1 MEAVREQAK
10 SPILPNHG
18 QGEKA
23 VGLGSGPM
31 GADCGSDWV
40 GNVPQA
46 GGQYVMK
53 WFPSFDFQR
62 RNRELKEEIEAHL
75 QMAIADRVARGETE
89 ETARQA
95 AAREFG
101 NILLVQ
107 DVTRQM
113 WGGGWFEQLGRD
125 VRYALRQ
132 LRKNPGFAITATAM
146 LAIAICA
153 NSTVFSWIDG
163 TMLRPIPGARDTGEL
178 VSLQRG
184 ERNFSP
190 TPPFSYLDYRDLRE
204 QNHTFAGILA
214 YHHDWITLTGGAQP
228 ERVYIANVSSNYF
241 DVLGVKP
248 MLGRFFL
255 AEEETRPAIPNVVLS
270 YSLWK
275 TRFAEDP
282 AIVGK
287 SIEIARHP
295 VTVIGVAPEGVV
307 GAMPG
312 LRDDL
317 WVTLD
322 PLGTDPWRMT
332 HRSGGAV
339 WLNVIG
345 RLRPGV
351 SRGQAAQDL
360 DTLMHNIVAA
370 YPNQHLGENRITLD
384 PMWRSPFGANGYMAA
399 TLPILLAFAAV
410 VLLLTCAN
418 VATLTLVGF
427 VSRRR
432 ELSIR
437 QSLGANR
444 IQLVRQMVLEGV
456 VLSIVAGAVAL
467 VLTSWTSKTFA
478 WFFPTNSNPLILN
491 GSMDYRVVIGIAVSS
506 LLAGMLCGALP
517 AWRSSHAPAI
527 EVLKAE
533 SASISGGSRNRK
545 LLSGLVVAQIALTL
559 PLLLCSGLFLRT
571 LRNLAAANPGFE
583 QDHVLTASVGLNIA
597 GYSNDEAQLIRHR
610 ILDRVSALPGVEVAS
625 LTDWIPMTLIQKR
638 NDAYPEGYVP
648 HPHESLLVQNAEVG
662 PRYFESLHIPIL
674 EGREFTLNDDEKAPR
689 VIIVDQTA
697 ARRYWPGQDP
707 LGKRLTV
714 WGRLFT
720 VVGVARNSTHTFVN
734 ESPEPMVYM
743 NFFQHPGY
751 ETMVQVK
758 TEGNP
763 VDLEPMVENA
773 IHGIDSRLPV
783 FDVRSMRESTQMAST
798 FAVIESTL
806 AGMFALIGLILAI
819 TGIYGVVAYRTQL
832 RTHEIGIRMA
842 LGASRVDVLRL
853 VLLQGLWLTG
863 VGLALGL
870 AFALGLTRLIA
881 RLLYGIGAHD
891 PLTVASVVMLLGT
904 MSLVACYFPAHRA
917 MRRNPV
923 TAIREL

>member
-1 MEAVREQAK
+1 
-10 SPILPNHG
+10 
-18 QGEKA
+18 
-23 VGLGSGPM
+23 
-31 GADCGSDWV
+31 
-40 GNVPQA
+40 
-46 GGQYVMK
+46 MK
-53 WFPSFDFQR
+53 WFPSFGFQR
-62 RNRELKEEIEAHL
+62 RKRELQEEIDAHL
-75 QMAIADRVARGETE
+75 RMAIADRVARGETA

-101 NILLVQ
+101 NIPLVQ
-107 DVTRQM
+107 DVTRDM
-113 WGGGWFEQLGRD
+113 WGQAWLEQLGRD

-132 LRKNPGFAITATAM
+132 LRKSPGFSITATAM
-146 LAIAICA
+146 LAVAICA

-163 TMLRPIPGARDTGEL
+163 TMLRPIPGARDTGDL

-214 YHHDWITLTGGAQP
+214 YHHDWIALTGNAQP
-228 ERVYIANVSSNYF
+228 ERVYIANVSANYF
-241 DVLGVKP
+241 DVLGIKP
-248 MLGRFFL
+248 LLGRFFL
-255 AEEETRPAIPNVVLS
+255 PEEESRAVPNVVLG
-270 YSLWK
+270 YSFWK
-275 TRFAEDP
+275 TRYAEDP

-287 SIEIARHP
+287 SIEVARHP

-312 LRDDL
+312 IREDL
-317 WVTLD
+317 WITLD
-322 PLGTDPWRMT
+322 PLGTDEWRMT

-360 DTLMHNIVAA
+360 DTLMHHIVTA
-370 YPNQHLGENRITLD
+370 YPDQHLGDNRITLD

-399 TLPILLAFAAV
+399 TLPILLAFAGL
-410 VLLLTCAN
+410 VLLLTSAN
-418 VATLTLVGF
+418 VATLTLVRF

-432 ELSIR
+432 ELAIR

-444 IQLVRQMVLEGV
+444 IQLVRQMMLEGA
-456 VLSIVAGAVAL
+456 VLSIVAGVVAL
-467 VLTSWTSKTFA
+467 GLTSWTSKTFA
-478 WFFPTNSNPLILN
+478 WFFPANAIPLVLN
-491 GSMDYRVVIGIAVSS
+491 GNMDHKVVIGIAVFS

-545 LLSGLVVAQIALTL
+545 LLSGLVVAQIALSL
-559 PLLLCSGLFLRT
+559 PLLLCSGLLLRT
-571 LRNLAAANPGFE
+571 LRNLAGANPGFE
-583 QDHVLTASVGLNIA
+583 QDHILTASVGLNIA
-597 GYSNDEAQLIRHR
+597 GYSNDETQLIRHK
-610 ILDRVSALPGVEVAS
+610 ILDRVSALPGVKVAS
-625 LTDWIPMTLIQKR
+625 LTDWIPMTLSHKGE
-638 NDAYPEGYVP
+638 DAYPEGYVP
-648 HPHESLLVQNAEVG
+648 HPHESLQVYHAEVS

-674 EGREFTLNDDEKAPR
+674 EGREFTPDDDEKAPR
-689 VIIVDQTA
+689 VLIVDQTA

-707 LGKRLTV
+707 LGKRLRV

-720 VVGVARNSTHTFVN
+720 VVGVARNSTHIFVN

-743 NFFQHPGY
+743 SFFQEGY
-751 ETMVQVK
+751 ETIVQVK

-763 VDLEPMVENA
+763 LDLAPAVEQA

-783 FDVRSMRESTQMAST
+783 FDVRSMRECTQMASS
-798 FAVIESTL
+798 FAVIQSTL
-806 AGMFALIGLILAI
+806 AGMFALIGLVLAV

-832 RTHEIGIRMA
+832 RTHEFGIRMA

-853 VLLQGLWLTG
+853 VLVQGLWLAGT
-863 VGLALGL
+863 GLALGL

-881 RLLYGIGAHD
+881 RLLYGISGND
-891 PLTVASVVMLLGT
+891 PVSVVSVVMLLGA
-904 MSLVACYFPAHRA
+904 MSLLACYLPAHRA

>member
-10 SPILPNHG
+10 SSILPNHG

-31 GADCGSDWV
+31 GADCRSDWI
-40 GNVPQA
+40 GNVRQA
-46 GGQYVMK
+46 GGECVMK
-53 WFPSFDFQR
+53 WFPSFGLQR
-62 RNRELKEEIEAHL
+62 RNRELKEEIDAHL

-89 ETARQA
+89 ESARQA
-95 AAREFG
+95 AVREFG

-132 LRKNPGFAITATAM
+132 LRKSPGFTITATAM
-146 LAIAICA
+146 LAVAICA

-163 TMLRPIPGARDTGEL
+163 TMLRPIPGARDVGDL

-184 ERNFSP
+184 GRNFSP

-204 QNHTFAGILA
+204 QNHTFTGILA
-214 YHHDWITLTGGAQP
+214 YHNDWIALTGGAQP
-228 ERVYIANVSSNYF
+228 ERVYIANVSANYF
-241 DVLGVKP
+241 DVLGIKP
-248 MLGRFFL
+248 VLGRFFL
-255 AEEETRPAIPNVVLS
+255 PDEEARAVPNVVLS

-275 TRFAEDP
+275 TRYAEDP

-287 SIEIARHP
+287 SIEVARHP
-295 VTVIGVAPEGVV
+295 VTVIGVAPEGFV
-307 GAMPG
+307 GAAPG

-322 PLGTDPWRMT
+322 PLGTDVWRMT
-332 HRSGGAV
+332 HRDSD
-339 WLNVIG
+339 WLIVIG

-360 DTLMHNIVAA
+360 DTQINHIVVA
-370 YPNQHLGENRITLD
+370 YPEQHLGDNRITLD

-418 VATLTLVGF
+418 VATLTLVRF
-427 VSRRR
+427 VARRR
-432 ELSIR
+432 ELAIR

-478 WFFPTNSNPLILN
+478 WFFPANSNPLILN
-491 GSMDYRVVIGIAVSS
+491 GSMDHKVVIGIAVSS

-545 LLSGLVVAQIALTL
+545 LLSGLVVAQIALSL

-571 LRNLAAANPGFE
+571 LRNLARANPGFE
-583 QDHVLTASVGLNIA
+583 QDHILTASVGLNIA
-597 GYSNDEAQLIRHR
+597 GYSDDEVQLIRHK
-610 ILDRVSALPGVEVAS
+610 ILDRVSVLPGVKVAS
-625 LTDWIPMTLIQKR
+625 FTDWVPMTLSHKGE
-638 NDAYPEGYVP
+638 DAYPDGYVP
-648 HPHESLLVQNAEVG
+648 HPHESLQVYHAEVA

-674 EGREFTLNDDEKAPR
+674 EGREFTPGDDEKAPR
-689 VIIVDQTA
+689 VLIVDQTA

-707 LGKRLTV
+707 LGKKLRI
-714 WGRLFT
+714 WGGLFT
-720 VVGVARNSTHTFVN
+720 VVGVARNSTHIFVN
-734 ESPEPMVYM
+734 ESPEPIVYM
-743 NFFQHPGY
+743 SFFQVGY
-751 ETMVQVK
+751 ETIVQVK

-763 VDLEPMVENA
+763 VDLAPAVENA
-773 IHGIDSRLPV
+773 IHEIDTRLPV
-783 FDVRSMRESTQMAST
+783 FDVRPMRESTQMASS
-798 FAVIESTL
+798 FAVVQSAL
-806 AGMFALIGLILAI
+806 AGMFALIGLVLAV
-819 TGIYGVVAYRTQL
+819 TGIYGVVAYRTQM
-832 RTHEIGIRMA
+832 RTHEIGVRMA

-863 VGLALGL
+863 IGLALGL
-870 AFALGLTRLIA
+870 AFALGVTRIIG
-881 RLLYGIGAHD
+881 RMLYGIGAND
-891 PLTVASVVMLLGT
+891 PVTVASVVTLLGA
-904 MSLVACYFPAHRA
+904 MSLVACYLPAHRA

-923 TAIREL
+923 SAIREL

>member
-1 MEAVREQAK
+1 
-10 SPILPNHG
+10 
-18 QGEKA
+18 
-23 VGLGSGPM
+23 
-31 GADCGSDWV
+31 
-40 GNVPQA
+40 
-46 GGQYVMK
+46 MK
-53 WFPSFDFQR
+53 WFPSFGFQR
-62 RNRELKEEIEAHL
+62 RKRELQEEIDAHL
-75 QMAIADRVARGETE
+75 QMAIADRVARGETA

-101 NILLVQ
+101 SIPLVQ
-107 DVTRQM
+107 DVTRDM
-113 WGGGWFEQLGRD
+113 WGQAWLEELGRD

-132 LRKNPGFAITATAM
+132 LRKSPGFAITATAM
-146 LAIAICA
+146 LAVAICA

-163 TMLRPIPGARDTGEL
+163 TMLRPIPGARETGDL

-190 TPPFSYLDYRDLRE
+190 TPPFSYFDYRDLRE
-204 QNHTFAGILA
+204 RNHTLAGLLA

-228 ERVYIANVSSNYF
+228 ERVYIANVSANYF
-241 DVLGVKP
+241 DVLGIKP
-248 MLGRFFL
+248 MLGRYFL
-255 AEEETRPAIPNVVLS
+255 PEEETRPDAVPSVVLG

-275 TRFAEDP
+275 TRYDADP

-295 VTVIGVAPEGVV
+295 VTVIGVAPQGVI

-312 LRDDL
+312 IREDL

-322 PLGTDPWRMT
+322 PLGTDAWRMT

-351 SRGQAAQDL
+351 SRDQAAQDL
-360 DTLMHNIVAA
+360 DTLMHHIVAE
-370 YPNQHLGENRITLD
+370 YPDDHLGENRITLD

-418 VATLTLVGF
+418 VATLTLVRF

-432 ELSIR
+432 ELAIR

-467 VLTSWTSKTFA
+467 ALTSWTSKTFA
-478 WFFPTNSNPLILN
+478 WFFPANANPIILN
-491 GSMDYRVVIGIAVSS
+491 GSMDHKVVIGIAVAS

-545 LLSGLVVAQIALTL
+545 LLSGLVVAQIALSL

-571 LRNLAAANPGFE
+571 LRNLAVANPGFE
-583 QDHVLTASVGLNIA
+583 QDHILTASVGTNIA
-597 GYSNDEAQLIRHR
+597 GYSHDEERVIRHK
-610 ILDRVSALPGVEVAS
+610 ILDRVSALPGVKAAS
-625 LTDWIPMTLIQKR
+625 LTDWIPMTLSHKGE
-638 NDAYPEGYVP
+638 DAYPEGYVP
-648 HPHESLLVQNAEVG
+648 RPHESLQVVHAEVSA
-662 PRYFESLHIPIL
+662 RYFESLHIPVL
-674 EGREFTLNDDEKAPR
+674 EGREFTPDDDEKAPR
-689 VIIVDQTA
+689 VLIVDQTA

-707 LGKRLTV
+707 LGEKLRI

-720 VVGVARNSTHTFVN
+720 VVGVVRNSTHTFVN
-734 ESPEPMVYM
+734 ESPEPMVYLS
-743 NFFQHPGY
+743 FFQAGY
-751 ETMVQVK
+751 ETMVQVE
-758 TEGNP
+758 TEENP
-763 VDLEPMVENA
+763 ADLAPAVENA
-773 IHGIDSRLPV
+773 IREIDTRLPV
-783 FDVRSMRESTQMAST
+783 FDVRPMRESTQMASS
-798 FAVIESTL
+798 FAVIQSTL
-806 AGMFALIGLILAI
+806 AGMFALIGLVLAI
-819 TGIYGVVAYRTQL
+819 TGIYGVVAYRTQM

-842 LGASRVDVLRL
+842 LGASRVDVLKL
-853 VLLQGLWLTG
+853 VLLQGLWITG
-863 VGLALGL
+863 IGLALGL
-870 AFALGLTRLIA
+870 AFSLGLTRLIA
-881 RLLYGIGAHD
+881 RLLYGIGAND
-891 PLTVASVVMLLGT
+891 TITMVSVVMLLGA
-904 MSLVACYFPAHRA
+904 MSLTACYLPARRA

>member
-1 MEAVREQAK
+1 
-10 SPILPNHG
+10 
-18 QGEKA
+18 
-23 VGLGSGPM
+23 
-31 GADCGSDWV
+31 
-40 GNVPQA
+40 
-46 GGQYVMK
+46 MK
-53 WFPSFDFQR
+53 WFPSFGFQR
-62 RNRELKEEIEAHL
+62 RKRELQEEIDAHL
-75 QMAIADRVARGETE
+75 RMAIADRVARGETA

-101 NILLVQ
+101 NIPLVQ
-107 DVTRQM
+107 DVTRDM
-113 WGGGWFEQLGRD
+113 WGQAWLEQLGRD

-132 LRKNPGFAITATAM
+132 LRKSPGFSITATAM
-146 LAIAICA
+146 LAVAICA
-153 NSTVFSWIDG
+153 NSTIFSWIDG

-214 YHHDWITLTGGAQP
+214 YHNDWIALTAGAQP
-228 ERVYIANVSSNYF
+228 ERVYIANVSANYF
-241 DVLGVKP
+241 DVLGIKP
-248 MLGRFFL
+248 VLGRFFL
-255 AEEETRPAIPNVVLS
+255 PEEETHPDSVVVLG

-275 TRFAEDP
+275 TRYAGDP

-287 SIEIARHP
+287 SIEVARHP
-295 VTVIGVAPEGVV
+295 LTVIGVAPEGFV
-307 GAMPG
+307 GAAPG

-322 PLGTDPWRMT
+322 PLGTDVWRMT
-332 HRSGGAV
+332 HRDSD
-339 WLNVIG
+339 WLIVIG

-351 SRGQAAQDL
+351 SRDQAAQDL
-360 DTLMHNIVAA
+360 DALMHHIVAA
-370 YPNQHLGENRITLD
+370 FPDDHLGENRITLD

-418 VATLTLVGF
+418 VATLTLVRF
-427 VSRRR
+427 VSPRR
-432 ELSIR
+432 ELAIR

-467 VLTSWTSKTFA
+467 MLTSWTSKTFA
-478 WFFPTNSNPLILN
+478 WFFPANSNPLILN
-491 GSMDYRVVIGIAVSS
+491 GSMDHKVVIGIAVSS

-517 AWRSSHAPAI
+517 AWRSSHAPAV

-533 SASISGGSRNRK
+533 SASIPGGSRNRK
-545 LLSGLVVAQIALTL
+545 LLSGLVVAQIALSL

-571 LRNLAAANPGFE
+571 LRNLADANPGFE
-583 QDHVLTASVGLNIA
+583 QDHILTASVGLNIA
-597 GYSNDEAQLIRHR
+597 GYSHDEEQLIRHK

-625 LTDWIPMTLIQKR
+625 LTDWIPMTLGHKGE
-638 NDAYPEGYVP
+638 DAYPEGYVP
-648 HPHESLLVQNAEVG
+648 HPHESLQVLHAEVS

-674 EGREFTLNDDEKAPR
+674 EGREFTADDDERAPR
-689 VIIVDQTA
+689 VLIVDQTG

-707 LGKRLTV
+707 LGKKLRV
-714 WGRLFT
+714 WGSLFT
-720 VVGVARNSTHTFVN
+720 VVGVVRNSTHTFVN

-743 NFFQHPGY
+743 SFFQAGY
-751 ETMVQVK
+751 ETIVQVK

-763 VDLEPMVENA
+763 VDLAPAVENA
-773 IHGIDSRLPV
+773 IHEIDTRLPV
-783 FDVRSMRESTQMAST
+783 FDVRSMRESTQMASS
-798 FAVIESTL
+798 FAVIQSAL
-806 AGMFALIGLILAI
+806 AGMFALIGLVLAI

-832 RTHEIGIRMA
+832 RTHEIGVRMA

-863 VGLALGL
+863 IGLALGL
-870 AFALGLTRLIA
+870 AFALGLTRIIV
-881 RLLYGIGAHD
+881 RLLYGIGAND
-891 PLTVASVVMLLGT
+891 PITIVSVVMLLGA
-904 MSLVACYFPAHRA
+904 MSLAACYLPAHRA